1 MADVTA
7 KLALPAPRAERIA
20 IQIARVLGLALA
32 LFAAFVLAGWRFG
45 SPLAQPVAGFIA
57 MQPNA
62 ALGVFLAGLGLFLF
76 TFYVTQPM
84 GRGLGLVLF
93 VLGAITFSQ
102 DVLGTDIGIDA
113 VLLHPGT
120 ASPAVGDPTVRIPPG
135 MSRAVAVRPR
145 ALSAG
150 SGRIGSAVSQVL
162 AVVMLAQ
169 VLIMLTGHTYGVATA
184 YYPFPFT
191 TISLFGAVATALL
204 AFGLLLATPSYG
216 IAGAI
221 LEPSPAGE
229 MLRRLLPGIL
239 ILPLVIGWFADQAE
253 AHTYYDSSATLA
265 LFAVASIVVLA
276 AFAWSTIGAVRRAD
290 RDRNEALVELRGQRE
305 WLSTTLGS
313 IGEGVIATDPS
324 GSVLVLNKVAHDLT
338 GWNFGEARGRPIWEI
353 FRIVDETSRKPHD
366 DPA

>member
-84 GRGLGLVLF
+84 GRALGLVLF

-120 ASPAVGDPTVRIPPG
+120 ASPAVGDPDRPHPARHVG
-135 MSRAVAVRPR
+135 RAVAVRPR
-145 ALSAG
+145 ALLC
-150 SGRIGSAVSQVL
+150 R
-162 AVVMLAQ
+162 
-169 VLIMLTGHTYGVATA
+169 
-184 YYPFPFT
+184 
-191 TISLFGAVATALL
+191 
-204 AFGLLLATPSYG
+204 
-216 IAGAI
+216 
-221 LEPSPAGE
+221 
-229 MLRRLLPGIL
+229 
-239 ILPLVIGWFADQAE
+239 
-253 AHTYYDSSATLA
+253 
-265 LFAVASIVVLA
+265 
-276 AFAWSTIGAVRRAD
+276 
-290 RDRNEALVELRGQRE
+290 
-305 WLSTTLGS
+305 
-313 IGEGVIATDPS
+313 
-324 GSVLVLNKVAHDLT
+324 
-338 GWNFGEARGRPIWEI
+338 
-353 FRIVDETSRKPHD
+353 
-366 DPA
+366 